1 MRSRPMSR
9 KIQFT
14 ACFLIVGAIALA
26 AALARDPEASA
37 TKDPREPATSAKAG
51 ARLDKSALPDPIEKL
66 QLSAEQQK
74 QVRQVVD
81 KYNGEIDSVWKEFT
95 KRYLDTIAL
104 ETKSLAAIEDTLDDS
119 QRTFIRRQ
127 RARIAHGSAADDEKR
142 EPHDQR
148 SRDNDARS
156 DAQPGAVIEEVLAV
170 GVTLTPAQERAADA
184 VYAAYYERL
193 RNAKREIHELH
204 TRLLSLESEKLAE
217 IEQLLSRDQLLQLR
231 TERQTAADGGDG
243 SESKPNTRRDR

>member
-1 MRSRPMSR
+1 MSR
-9 KIQFT
+9 QIHFT
-14 ACFLIVGAIALA
+14 VCFLIVGAIALT

-37 TKDPREPATSAKAG
+37 TKDPREPATSGKAG
-51 ARLDKSALPDPIEKL
+51 ARLDKTALPDPIEKL
-66 QLSAEQQK
+66 QLSDDQQK

-81 KYNGEIDSVWKEFT
+81 KYDGEIDRVWKEFT

-104 ETKSLAAIEDTLDDS
+104 ETKSLAAVKDTLGDS
-119 QRTFIRRQ
+119 QRTFIRKQ
-127 RARIAHGSAADDEKR
+127 RARIAHGSAADDER
-142 EPHDQR
+142 RQPADRQR
-148 SRDNDARS
+148 RDDEARS
-156 DAQPGAVIEEVLAV
+156 DQRTAQPTAVVEEVLAV

-184 VYAAYYERL
+184 VYASYFERL

-217 IEQLLSRDQLLQLR
+217 IEQLLSKDQLMQLR
-231 TERQTAADGGDG
+231 QERQAAAAGGDR